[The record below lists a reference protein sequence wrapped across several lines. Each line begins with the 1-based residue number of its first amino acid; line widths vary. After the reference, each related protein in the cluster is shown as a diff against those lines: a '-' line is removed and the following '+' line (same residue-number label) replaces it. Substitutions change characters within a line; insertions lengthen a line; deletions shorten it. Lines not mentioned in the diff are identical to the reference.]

1 MTEKEIKDLM
11 GKYLKGTITKREE
24 ALLERFD
31 SELLSKNLHEF
42 SGSAPFPRAPR
53 FPPASK
59 KRNNS
64 LKWMAI
70 AATLALIFSL
80 GHLLSKQ
87 GDEGITVPQP
97 NQREGITQWG
107 QKLNIRLGDGT
118 QVRLNSGSSL
128 KYPESFIGD
137 KREVELTGEAFFEVS
152 PDSRPFVIRSGEV
165 MTTVLGTSFNINTY
179 SENEQV
185 AVTVA
190 SGKVRVASPN
200 KEIHL
205 GPNEQGLY
213 DKRTRSMAKKVT
225 DIAPYLN
232 WKDGILSFEDA
243 DMISVAGTLERWYGA
258 KINFGNKGI
267 GRCHITATYDN
278 VDLEAILESI
288 VYAKQGLRYEFLG
301 ETEVLIEGY
310 CRD

>member
-1 MTEKEIKDLM
+1 

-165 MTTVLGTSFNINTY
+165 MTTVLGTSFN
-179 SENEQV
+179 
-185 AVTVA
+185 
-190 SGKVRVASPN
+190 
-200 KEIHL
+200 
-205 GPNEQGLY
+205 
-213 DKRTRSMAKKVT
+213 
-225 DIAPYLN
+225 
-232 WKDGILSFEDA
+232 
-243 DMISVAGTLERWYGA
+243 
-258 KINFGNKGI
+258 
-267 GRCHITATYDN
+267 
-278 VDLEAILESI
+278 
-288 VYAKQGLRYEFLG
+288 
-301 ETEVLIEGY
+301 
-310 CRD
+310 